1 MKNARRSFDVADD
14 KEICLEPKKTEEKRP
29 VGRPR
34 KYHKPENYELD
45 INELHDF
52 NDILKQ
58 ALQSRGGEGLE
69 RTSASPFKCAFF
81 ENF

>member
-58 ALQSRGGEGLE
+58 ALQSRGGGVREDVCL
-69 RTSASPFKCAFF
+69 PL
-81 ENF
+81 